1 MSWLAL
7 LSLLQSQEPLLRTVT
22 IEPGFELAGHHL
34 GDLDGDG
41 DAELVVVARDG
52 RVRAFR
58 PLSDEPARALGTL
71 ALEAPERA
79 LLDLARWD
87 GRSYLVVASPDG
99 TRAHPVDEHGV
110 PAAEGTTWIPRGR
123 FMLRLEAPAFAR
135 IAQDVNQDGVND
147 LLVPTLA
154 GIELWQAS
162 LESGKPPSFRKAATI
177 AVVIRRDARHDFE
190 SLADELTSAVT
201 IPGLDT
207 RDVNGDGRPD
217 LVVEQDGARA
227 WHLQREDASFPLE
240 PDVTLDLAIFQDT
253 TPAPTNDF
261 GTIAGSEDA
270 SYRTS
275 DLDGDG
281 VPDHVIAHRRKVWV
295 FLGGAQGP
303 QFSEPS
309 QILIT
314 AEDVSACLV
323 LPLDP
328 DERPDLLFLKLQI
341 PTVATLLRG
350 FFGEWDVSVRALAY
364 KNVGS
369 GKFETRPEL
378 TNDLAVRL
386 PGILGIMK
394 APERFVQRFEDLEK
408 RFRGGA
414 RGDMDGDGAEDLVL
428 VTPDEG
434 GLELWRGSG
443 AATAEGSHWL
453 SALLFDEKDAVWD
466 IDRILATL
474 GGVADREAAR
484 LTGGRPPDAR
494 LALRAPAEAE
504 LVAIEC
510 ADLDGDGAREVV
522 LTWSRRTA
530 LREGAFEVLRFDRE
544 R

>member
-7 LSLLQSQEPLLRTVT
+7 LAALLAQEPAVRTVT
-22 IEPGFELAGHHL
+22 VEPGFALAGHRL

-41 DAELVVVARDG
+41 DAELVAVAQDG

-71 ALEAPERA
+71 DLAMPARA
-79 LLDLARWD
+79 LLDFARWD
-87 GRSYLVVASPDG
+87 GRTYLVVASPEG
-99 TRAHPVDEHGV
+99 TRAHAVDEHGV
-110 PAAEGTTWIPRGR
+110 VAAGGATWIPRGR
-123 FMLRLEAPAFAR
+123 FTVRVGAPVFAR

-147 LLVPTLA
+147 ILVPTLG

-162 LESGKPPSFRKAATI
+162 LEPGKPPSFRKAATV
-177 AVVIRRDARHDFE
+177 AVEIERGTRHGFD
-190 SLADELTSAVT
+190 SLADELAGSVT

-217 LVVEQDGARA
+217 LIVEQDGRRA

-240 PDVTLDLAIFQDT
+240 PDVTLDLDIFKDT
-253 TPAPTNDF
+253 TPAPTNTF
-261 GTIAGSEDA
+261 GTIAGSDGA
-270 SYRTS
+270 SYRTD

-281 VPDHVIAHRRKVWV
+281 LPDHVIAHRRKVWV
-295 FLGGAQGP
+295 FLGSAKGP
-303 QFSEPS
+303 QFTEPA

-323 LPLDP
+323 LPLDE

-350 FFGEWDVSVRALAY
+350 LFGEWDVSVRALAY
-364 KNVGS
+364 RNVGG

-378 TNDLAVRL
+378 TNDLALRL
-386 PGILGIMK
+386 PGIIGIMK
-394 APERFVQRFEDLEK
+394 APERFVQRFEELEK

-414 RGDMDGDGAEDLVL
+414 RGDLDGDGNEDIVL
-428 VTPDEG
+428 VTPDETA
-434 GLELWRGSG
+434 LELWRGSG
-443 AATAEGSHWL
+443 AAAADSAHWL
-453 SALLFDEKDAVWD
+453 GALLFDTKDAVWD
-466 IDRILATL
+466 VDRILATL
-474 GGVADREAAR
+474 GGLADRHAAR

-494 LALRAPAEAE
+494 IPLRPTAEAE
-504 LVAIEC
+504 LVAVEC

-522 LTWSRRTA
+522 LTWRRRTA
-530 LREGAFEVLRFDRE
+530 LGEGVFDVLRVERE